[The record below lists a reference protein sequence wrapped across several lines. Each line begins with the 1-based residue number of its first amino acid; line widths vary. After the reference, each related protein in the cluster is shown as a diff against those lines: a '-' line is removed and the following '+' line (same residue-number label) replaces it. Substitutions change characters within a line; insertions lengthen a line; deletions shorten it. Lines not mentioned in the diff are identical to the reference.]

1 MSNSSAVSTATAT
14 VNRSARRRGRDL
26 GGRPVLTVRG
36 PVSAQVPW
44 RVLILN
50 VALVV
55 LIAALAFWGMLQGD
69 YKLAPE
75 KVIPALMGEGKQIAV
90 ALWRRFWWAR
100 RLVCRVRF
108 SR

>member
-1 MSNSSAVSTATAT
+1 MSNSSALSTATASPA
-14 VNRSARRRGRDL
+14 NRSARRRGRDL

-55 LIAALAFWGMLQGD
+55 LIAALAFW
-69 YKLAPE
+69 AC
-75 KVIPALMGEGKQIAV
+75 
-90 ALWRRFWWAR
+90 
-100 RLVCRVRF
+100 CRVTTISPRI
-108 SR
+108 R